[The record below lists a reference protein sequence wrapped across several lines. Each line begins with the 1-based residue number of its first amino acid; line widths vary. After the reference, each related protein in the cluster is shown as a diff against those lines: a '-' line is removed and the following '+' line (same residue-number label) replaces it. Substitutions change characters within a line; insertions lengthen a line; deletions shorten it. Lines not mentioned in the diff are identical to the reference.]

1 MGKKDTVTFEE
12 FKEEIELT
20 DKQYGQEED
29 LYFLVNK
36 IIRSTLPDNM
46 TVRDVHILQKPP
58 ESKEFQGREHFIA
71 YGQAPDFVI
80 LDKEFKQSEKN
91 QSSLVYGCVEIKQFK
106 KSDDF
111 DTIKDKIIELK
122 KKEKKSKNKE
132 SVLESIEEKKK
143 KVNNEK
149 GEENKEKQNNEDNKP
164 VKKYIMTIGEETET
178 ISNKVSELIR
188 ECIFFKKVLF
198 TNLKQWYFLEY
209 KGKVEKKE
217 ENVEKYTISMSKIK
231 IKKLYN
237 YSVYDSEKQGKVRFA
252 KFLAELDD
260 INWK

>member
-46 TVRDVHILQKPP
+46 TVRDVHKLQKPP
-58 ESKEFQGREHFIA
+58 ESEDFQGRKHFIA

-80 LDKEFKQSEKN
+80 LDKEFDQSKEDQEKN
-91 QSSLVYGCVEIKQFK
+91 VYGCVEIKKFK
-106 KSDDF
+106 KVSKKSEDDVN
-111 DTIKDKIIELK
+111 DTIKAINEKHGEKIVIIKTIDIVDKNDNVDK
-122 KKEKKSKNKE
+122 NNKKEIINYSMR
-132 SVLESIEEKKK
+132 V
-143 KVNNEK
+143 
-149 GEENKEKQNNEDNKP
+149 GNEDINNKS
-164 VKKYIMTIGEETET
+164 IL
-178 ISNKVSELIR
+178 SELIR

-209 KGKVEKKE
+209 DGDIEKE
-217 ENVEKYTISMSKIK
+217 ENVEKNIVSYTISMSKIK

-237 YSVYDSEKQGKVRFA
+237 YSEDVSERLGKVRFA
-252 KFLAELDD
+252 ILLSELDD
-260 INWK
+260 IKWK

>member
-36 IIRSTLPDNM
+36 IIRSTLPDDM
-46 TVRDVHILQKPP
+46 TVRDVHRLEQ
-58 ESKEFQGREHFIA
+58 SKKFPGRECFRA
-71 YGQAPDFVI
+71 YGQTPDFVI
-80 LDKEFKQSEKN
+80 LDKEFKQSEEN

-132 SVLESIEEKKK
+132 SILESIEEKKK

-178 ISNKVSELIR
+178 ISKKVSELIR

-209 KGKVEKKE
+209 DGDIEKE
-217 ENVEKYTISMSKIK
+217 ENVEKNTVSYTISMSNITIK
-231 IKKLYN
+231 ELYN
-237 YSVYDSEKQGKVRFA
+237 YSEDISELLGKVRFA
-252 KFLAELDD
+252 ILLSELDD
-260 INWK
+260 IKWK